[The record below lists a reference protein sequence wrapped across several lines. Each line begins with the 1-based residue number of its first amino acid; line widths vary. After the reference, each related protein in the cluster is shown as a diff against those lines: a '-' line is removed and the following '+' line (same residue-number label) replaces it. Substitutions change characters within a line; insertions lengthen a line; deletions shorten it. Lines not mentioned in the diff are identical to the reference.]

1 MTGILCSALWLVNH
15 GVPRTFLRLRV
26 DKPILLV
33 LNVHRERSR
42 NGLALLLA
50 WFLELILSLINRVRE
65 TAFRATLAQ
74 EGGRIAI
81 LGIDVGTGGTRA
93 VLVDEH
99 GTVLASGTE
108 EHANFASPQPGWAE
122 QDPRDWWRAAV
133 LAIRRA
139 LQASGLAAESIA
151 AVGFSGQM
159 HGAVLLDE
167 NNEVI
172 RPALIW
178 CDQRTE
184 AQAQELE
191 RTIGLGRL
199 IQLTCNPPL
208 TNFTV
213 TKLLW
218 VREHEPKNWQRVRKI
233 MLPKD
238 YVRLRLTGESAIDV
252 ADASGTLLL
261 DVAHRT
267 WSNEVLSKTG
277 IDLKLLPKLFESQE
291 ICGKLRGAGADAT
304 GLPAGTPVVAGAGDQ
319 AAGAVGMGITR
330 AGVVS
335 ATLGTSGVVFA
346 ATDRPSLDP
355 KGRLHTFCHAI
366 PDRWHVMGVTQ
377 AAGLSLRWFR
387 DRFGAG
393 TDDGRDPY
401 ERLSAEA
408 ATVPA
413 GSEGAF
419 WAPYLMGERT
429 PHLDPFARAA
439 FVGLSASHTRAH
451 LIRAVLEGVAY
462 SLKDTFSIFDKIH
475 VPVER
480 IRLGGGG
487 GRSPLWQ
494 QIQADVYAH
503 EVEILKAE
511 EGAAYGAA
519 ILAGVGSGCW
529 KSVDEACDAA
539 VRVAN
544 RVSANKESSAI
555 MQRGY
560 QTYRRIYP
568 ALHSIFA
575 EDRTSSA
582 K

>member
-1 MTGILCSALWLVNH
+1 LLTVSALLAH
-15 GVPRTFLRLRV
+15 PGG
-26 DKPILLV
+26 PIP
-33 LNVHRERSR
+33 
-42 NGLALLLA
+42 
-50 WFLELILSLINRVRE
+50 F
-65 TAFRATLAQ
+65 
-74 EGGRIAI
+74 
-81 LGIDVGTGGTRA
+81 LGIDVGTSGTRA
-93 VLVDEH
+93 LILDEH
-99 GTVLASGTE
+99 GAVLASGTE
-108 EHANFASPQPGWAE
+108 EHANFSSPQPGWAE
-122 QDPRDWWRAAV
+122 QDPRDWWRAAA
-133 LAIRRA
+133 LAVRKA
-139 LQASGLAAESIA
+139 LQTSGLTAESIA

-167 NNEVI
+167 NDEVI

-184 AQAQELE
+184 AQSKELE
-191 RTIGLGRL
+191 RTIGLDRL

-208 TNFTV
+208 TNFTL

-218 VREHEPKNWQRVRKI
+218 VREHEPKNWQRVGKI

-261 DVAHRT
+261 DVAHRA
-267 WSNEVLSKTG
+267 WSSEVLSKTG
-277 IDLKLLPKLFESQE
+277 IDARLLPKLSESQE
-291 ICGKLRGAGADAT
+291 ICGKLSEAGANVT
-304 GLPAGTPVVAGAGDQ
+304 GLRAGTPVVAGAGDQ

-335 ATLGTSGVVFA
+335 ATIGTSGVVFA

-366 PDRWHVMGVTQ
+366 PGRWHVMGVTQ
-377 AAGLSLRWFR
+377 SAGLSLRWFR

-393 TDDGRDPY
+393 SDDGRDPY
-401 ERLSAEA
+401 ERMSAEA
-408 ATVPA
+408 ASAPA

-462 SLKDTFSIFDKIH
+462 SLKDTFSIFDEIH
-475 VPVER
+475 VPVKH

-487 GRSPLWQ
+487 ARSPLWQ

-519 ILAGVGSGCW
+519 ILAGVGAGCW
-529 KSVDEACDAA
+529 KSVDEASDAA
-539 VRVAN
+539 VSVAKRITQN
-544 RVSANKESSAI
+544 RETSAT
-555 MQRGY
+555 MQCGY

-568 ALHSIFA
+568 ALRSIFG
-575 EDRTSSA
+575 EVQTTSA
-582 K
+582 N